1 VSPAGRPSHTI
12 RVTVAATLYVIPGSH
27 PSKTAALMLERKGIP
42 YKRRD
47 LVPVISKGVVRAAGF
62 PGVTVPAL
70 KLDGRRI
77 QGSREIAREL
87 DRIQPE
93 PPLFPADA
101 GKRAAVEEVE
111 AWGDVFQ
118 QKPRRLSWWAF
129 KRDRAPM
136 ASYSEG
142 ARLGIPVGLAVKTGA
157 PIVAL
162 SARLN
167 GSTDENVRDDLASLP
182 ADLDQIDRW
191 ISEDV
196 IGGEEPN
203 AADLQLAPSI
213 RLLMSFDDLRPAI
226 ERRPAGQLASRLVPD
241 FPGRTPPVFP
251 GEWLA
256 GLRS

>member
-1 VSPAGRPSHTI
+1 
-12 RVTVAATLYVIPGSH
+12 
-27 PSKTAALMLERKGIP
+27 M
-42 YKRRD
+42 
-47 LVPVISKGVVRAAGF
+47 PVISKGVLKAARF
-62 PGVTVPAL
+62 PGITVPAL

-93 PPLFPADA
+93 PPLFPADPE
-101 GKRAAVEEVE
+101 KRAAVEEVE

-142 ARLGIPVGLAVKTGA
+142 ARLGVPVGLAVKTGG

-162 SARLN
+162 SARFN
-167 GSTDENVRDDLASLP
+167 GATDENVRDDLASLP

-191 ISEDV
+191 ISEGV

-226 ERRPAGQLASRLVPD
+226 ESRPAGQLASRLVPE

-251 GEWLA
+251 DEWLA
-256 GLRS
+256 GLRA

>member
-1 VSPAGRPSHTI
+1 VGT
-12 RVTVAATLYVIPGSH
+12 TLYVIPASH
-27 PSKTAALMLERKGIP
+27 PSVTAALMLERKGIA

-47 LVPVISKGVVRAAGF
+47 LVPVISKGVLRAARF

-93 PPLFPADA
+93 PPLFPADPA
-101 GKRAAVEEVE
+101 ERAAVEEVE

-118 QKPRRLSWWAF
+118 QKPRRLTWWAL
-129 KRDRAPM
+129 KRNRAPL

-142 ARLGIPVGLAVKTGA
+142 ARLGIPVGLAVKTGG

-162 SARLN
+162 SARFN

-191 ISEDV
+191 ISEGV

-203 AADLQLAPSI
+203 AADLQLAPSLC
-213 RLLMSFDDLRPAI
+213 LLMTFDDLRPAI
-226 ERRPAGQLASRLVPD
+226 ESRPAGEFASRLVPG
-241 FPGRTPPVFP
+241 FPGRMPPVFP
-251 GEWLA
+251 DEWLA
-256 GLRS
+256 PLRAEYPER

>member
-1 VSPAGRPSHTI
+1 VAAPRRGQYDPR
-12 RVTVAATLYVIPGSH
+12 VAATLYVIPGSH
-27 PSKTAALMLERKGIP
+27 PSVTAALMLERKGIV

-47 LVPVISKGVVRAAGF
+47 LVPVISKGVLKAARF

-87 DRIQPE
+87 DRVQPE
-93 PPLFPADA
+93 PPLFPADP
-101 GKRAAVEEVE
+101 GKRAAVEEAE

-118 QKPRRLSWWAF
+118 QKPRRLIWWAL
-129 KRDRAPM
+129 KRNRPAL
-136 ASYSEG
+136 ASFSEG
-142 ARLGIPVGLAVKTGA
+142 ARLGIPVSLAVKTAA

-162 SARLN
+162 SARFN

-191 ISEDV
+191 ISEAV

-203 AADLQLAPSI
+203 AADLQLAPSLC
-213 RLLMSFDDLRPAI
+213 LLMTCDDLRPAI
-226 ERRPAGQLASRLVPD
+226 ESRPAGQLARRLVPD
-241 FPGRTPPVFP
+241 FPGKMPPVFP
-251 GEWLA
+251 RDWLA
-256 GLRS
+256 ALRA